1 MHYRGPRRS
10 REKGPGKIFEE
21 IMVKNFPNI
30 GKERGTQVQEV
41 QRVPG
46 RINPR
51 RKTLRHIVIK
61 LTKIKD
67 KAKLLKT
74 TREE

>member
-1 MHYRGPRRS
+1 
-10 REKGPGKIFEE
+10 
-21 IMVKNFPNI
+21 MVKNFPNI

>member
-1 MHYRGPRRS
+1 MALIL
-10 REKGPGKIFEE
+10 KKIFEE
-21 IMVKNFPNI
+21 IIAESFLNM
-30 GKERGTQVQEV
+30 GKEIVNQVQEV

-51 RKTLRHIVIK
+51 RNASRHTVIK

-67 KAKLLKT
+67 RNKVLKVT
-74 TREE
+74 QEK

>member
-1 MHYRGPRRS
+1 M
-10 REKGPGKIFEE
+10 
-21 IMVKNFPNI
+21 
-30 GKERGTQVQEV
+30 GKEIATRVQEP

-51 RKTLRHIVIK
+51 STTPRHIVIK

-67 KAKLLKT
+67 KEKLLKT
-74 TREE
+74 TREKQQITYRETPIRLTANF